1 MEGRSGSGHRS
12 GYPLQREGKRKTSEG
27 LQSLSLEVLMA
38 VGAGLLAVGGGLR
51 EREHLGH
58 GRRSNGGGEPV
69 MLVK

>member
-1 MEGRSGSGHRS
+1 M
-12 GYPLQREGKRKTSEG
+12 
-27 LQSLSLEVLMA
+27 SLEVLMA